1 MEYKANVTVPKMIPL
16 EELADDN
23 KEWVLEEISGPHGRV
38 SLKCDRPLIF
48 GRSVRNCN
56 MVFPEET
63 AGISRLH
70 CEIVPKAEGLLLKD
84 LNSSY
89 GTFLENGSRVYEG
102 SPVLLKKGDVF
113 YLASKENMFKV
124 R

>member
-1 MEYKANVTVPKMIPL
+1 MEYKANVIVPKMIPL
-16 EELADDN
+16 EELANDN
-23 KEWVLEEISGPHGRV
+23 EWILEEIAGPHGRV
-38 SLKCDRPLIF
+38 ALKCDRPLIF
-48 GRSVRNCN
+48 GRSIQNCN
-56 MVFPEET
+56 MVFPEGT
-63 AGISRLH
+63 VGISRIH
-70 CEIVPKAEGLLLKD
+70 CEIVPKANGLLLKD

-89 GTFLENGSRVYEG
+89 GTFLENGVRVNEG